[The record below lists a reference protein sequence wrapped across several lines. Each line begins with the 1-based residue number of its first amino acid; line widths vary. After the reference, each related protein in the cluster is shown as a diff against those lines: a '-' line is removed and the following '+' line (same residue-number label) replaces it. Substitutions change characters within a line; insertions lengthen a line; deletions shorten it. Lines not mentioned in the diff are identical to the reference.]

1 MKGNYSDLD
10 DAQITRLRTKGLNTT
25 DKSKLLKIIG
35 NLGKLGKG
43 PYSPLATEA
52 ILSVISA
59 QDDKDVEKFGLD
71 ILILMLAGKL

>member
-1 MKGNYSDLD
+1 MKSNYSDLD
-10 DAQITRLRTKGLNTT
+10 DAQIMRLRTKGLNTT
-25 DKSKLLKIIG
+25 DKSKLRKIIG

-43 PYSPLATEA
+43 PYSPLATET

>member
-1 MKGNYSDLD
+1 MKSNYSDLD
-10 DAQITRLRTKGLNTT
+10 DAQIMRLRTKGLNTT
-25 DKSKLLKIIG
+25 DKSKLRKIIG

>member
-1 MKGNYSDLD
+1 MKSNYSDLD
-10 DAQITRLRTKGLNTT
+10 DTQIMRLRTKGLNTT
-25 DKSKLLKIIG
+25 DKSKLRKIIG

>member
-1 MKGNYSDLD
+1 MKSNYSDPD

-25 DKSKLLKIIG
+25 DKSKLRKIIG

>member
-1 MKGNYSDLD
+1 MKSNYSDLD

-25 DKSKLLKIIG
+25 DKSKLRKIIG

-43 PYSPLATEA
+43 QYSPLATEA

-71 ILILMLAGKL
+71 ILVLMLAGKL

>member
-1 MKGNYSDLD
+1 MKSNYSDLD

-25 DKSKLLKIIG
+25 DKSKLRKIIG

>member
-1 MKGNYSDLD
+1 MKSNYLDLD
-10 DAQITRLRTKGLNTT
+10 DTQITRLRTKGLSTT
-25 DKSKLLKIIG
+25 DKNKLRKIIG

-43 PYSPLATEA
+43 PYSPFATEA

-71 ILILMLAGKL
+71 ILKLMLAGKL

>member
-1 MKGNYSDLD
+1 MKSNYSDLD
-10 DAQITRLRTKGLNTT
+10 DAQIMRLRTKGLNTT
-25 DKSKLLKIIG
+25 DKSKLRKIIG

-43 PYSPLATEA
+43 PYSPIATEA

>member
-1 MKGNYSDLD
+1 MKSNYSDLD
-10 DAQITRLRTKGLNTT
+10 DAQIMRLRTKGLNTT
-25 DKSKLLKIIG
+25 DKSKLRKLIG

>member
-1 MKGNYSDLD
+1 MKDNYSDLD
-10 DAQITRLRTKGLNTT
+10 DAQIMRLRTKGLNTT
-25 DKSKLLKIIG
+25 DKSKLRKIIG

>member
-1 MKGNYSDLD
+1 MKSNYSDLD

-25 DKSKLLKIIG
+25 DKSKLRKIIG

-43 PYSPLATEA
+43 HYSPLATEA

-71 ILILMLAGKL
+71 ILVLMLAGKL

>member
-1 MKGNYSDLD
+1 MKSNYSNLD

-25 DKSKLLKIIG
+25 DKSKLRKIIG

-43 PYSPLATEA
+43 QYSPLATEA

-59 QDDKDVEKFGLD
+59 QDDKDLEKFGLD
-71 ILILMLAGKL
+71 ILVLMLAGKL

>member
-1 MKGNYSDLD
+1 MKSNYSDLD
-10 DAQITRLRTKGLNTT
+10 DAQIMRLRTKGLNTT
-25 DKSKLLKIIG
+25 DKSKLRKIIG

-71 ILILMLAGKL
+71 ILILMLAAKL

>member
-1 MKGNYSDLD
+1 M
-10 DAQITRLRTKGLNTT
+10 RLRTKGLNTT
-25 DKSKLLKIIG
+25 DKSKLRKIIG

>member
-1 MKGNYSDLD
+1 MKSNYSDLD
-10 DAQITRLRTKGLNTT
+10 DAQIMRLRTKGLNTT
-25 DKSKLLKIIG
+25 DKSKLRKIIG

-52 ILSVISA
+52 MLSVISA

>member
-1 MKGNYSDLD
+1 MKSNYSDLD
-10 DAQITRLRTKGLNTT
+10 DAQIMRLRTKGLNTT
-25 DKSKLLKIIG
+25 DKSKLRKIIG

-71 ILILMLAGKL
+71 IFILMLAGKL

>member
-1 MKGNYSDLD
+1 
-10 DAQITRLRTKGLNTT
+10 
-25 DKSKLLKIIG
+25 
-35 NLGKLGKG
+35 LGKG

>member
-1 MKGNYSDLD
+1 MKSNYSDLD

-25 DKSKLLKIIG
+25 DISKLRKIIG

-59 QDDKDVEKFGLD
+59 QDDKEVEKFGLA

>member
-1 MKGNYSDLD
+1 MKSNYSDLD

-25 DKSKLLKIIG
+25 DKSKLRKIIG

-59 QDDKDVEKFGLD
+59 QDDKNVEKFGLD

>member
-1 MKGNYSDLD
+1 MKSNYSDLD
-10 DAQITRLRTKGLNTT
+10 DAQIMTLRTKGLNTT
-25 DKSKLLKIIG
+25 DKSKLRKIIG

>member
-1 MKGNYSDLD
+1 MKSNYSDLD
-10 DAQITRLRTKGLNTT
+10 DAQIMRLRTKGLNTT
-25 DKSKLLKIIG
+25 DKSKLRKIIG

-59 QDDKDVEKFGLD
+59 QDDKDAEKFGLD

>member
-1 MKGNYSDLD
+1 MKSNYSELD

-25 DKSKLLKIIG
+25 DKSKLRKIIG
-35 NLGKLGKG
+35 NLGKLGNG

-59 QDDKDVEKFGLD
+59 QDDKDVEKFRLD